1 MSGLQG
7 NFVFIKDLYF
17 FHVYMCGHVH
27 MHAGALGSQ
36 KKVLDS
42 PGGGITGGC
51 ELPDKG
57 AGT

>member
-1 MSGLQG
+1 MC
-7 NFVFIKDLYF
+7 VC
-17 FHVYMCGHVH
+17 VCMCGHVH

-42 PGGGITGGC
+42 PGGGITGGR
-51 ELPDKG
+51 ELPNKG